1 MSGEKMDCCMDKQG
15 FEFEGPSIAGSS
27 LACLTNSVVYL
38 LSEYWKKKDNNNN
51 DADIYLV
58 NNK

>member
-1 MSGEKMDCCMDKQG
+1 MDCCMDKQG